1 MAAFLDSL
9 SVDVRFNR
17 TENIKSLIRKTLMSN
32 MPEEQSKALLDAYES
47 LKLNLQFDSTAS
59 L

>member
-47 LKLNLQFDSTAS
+47 LKLNFQLDSAAS